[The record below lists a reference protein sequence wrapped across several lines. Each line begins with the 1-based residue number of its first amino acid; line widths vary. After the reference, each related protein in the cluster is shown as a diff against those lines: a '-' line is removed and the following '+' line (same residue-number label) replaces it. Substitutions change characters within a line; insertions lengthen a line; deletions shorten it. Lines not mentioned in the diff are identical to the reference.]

1 MKKCAWLWLFISGE
15 ISFAQV
21 SAKIDFRRDVQPLF
35 REHCIVCHGPTQQM
49 NGFRL
54 DQRRYVMPNRLG
66 ANGAAVAPGN
76 SAKSRLYLKLTG
88 SQNGPQ
94 MPPAGSLPAEQI
106 EIVKAWID
114 QGAEWPDDLS
124 GETPV
129 SPADPKAGR
138 PMEALRSGDRHA
150 FRKMLRQDS
159 TAINRR
165 GPGGSTPL
173 MYAALY
179 GDADSVRLLLNHGA
193 DPNIRND
200 AGATALMWAVE
211 DPEKIR
217 CCCGVGPTWMCPL
230 LMASPPD
237 YRGRPL
243 RRRRGGEAV
252 A

>member
-1 MKKCAWLWLFISGE
+1 MKKCAWLWLFIYGE

-35 REHCIVCHGPTQQM
+35 REHCIGCHGPTQQM

-54 DQRRYVMPNRLG
+54 DQRRYVMPNRVG
-66 ANGAAVAPGN
+66 AGRAVVVPGN
-76 SAKSRLYLKLTG
+76 STKSRLYLKLIG

-94 MPPAGSLPAEQI
+94 MPPAGPLPAEQI
-106 EIVKAWID
+106 EIVKTWID

-124 GETPV
+124 GESPV
-129 SPADPKAGR
+129 SPVDPKAGR
-138 PMEALRSGDRHA
+138 LMETLRNGDRQA
-150 FRKMLRQDS
+150 FRKMLRQDPKA
-159 TAINRR
+159 TNRR

-200 AGATALMWAVE
+200 AGATALM
-211 DPEKIR
+211 
-217 CCCGVGPTWMCPL
+217 
-230 LMASPPD
+230 
-237 YRGRPL
+237 
-243 RRRRGGEAV
+243 
-252 A
+252 

>member
-1 MKKCAWLWLFISGE
+1 MCLAVVIH
-15 ISFAQV
+15 
-21 SAKIDFRRDVQPLF
+21 FRRDIF
-35 REHCIVCHGPTQQM
+35 RAGLRQDRLTPRCSTVIPGALHWVPRADAADEC
-49 NGFRL
+49 FRL

-66 ANGAAVAPGN
+66 ANGAAVAPGD

-88 SQNGPQ
+88 SQNGTK

-138 PMEALRSGDRHA
+138 LMEALRSGDRHA

-159 TAINRR
+159 TATNRR

-173 MYAALY
+173 
-179 GDADSVRLLLNHGA
+179 
-193 DPNIRND
+193 
-200 AGATALMWAVE
+200 
-211 DPEKIR
+211 
-217 CCCGVGPTWMCPL
+217 
-230 LMASPPD
+230 
-237 YRGRPL
+237 
-243 RRRRGGEAV
+243 
-252 A
+252 

>member
-35 REHCIVCHGPTQQM
+35 REHCIGCHGPTQQM

-94 MPPAGSLPAEQI
+94 MPPAGPLPAEQI

-129 SPADPKAGR
+129 SPADTKTGRLMKA
-138 PMEALRSGDRHA
+138 PRSGDRHA
-150 FRKMLRQDS
+150 FRKILRQDS
-159 TAINRR
+159 TATNRR

-179 GDADSVRLLLNHGA
+179 GDADSVRLLLSH
-193 DPNIRND
+193 
-200 AGATALMWAVE
+200 
-211 DPEKIR
+211 
-217 CCCGVGPTWMCPL
+217 
-230 LMASPPD
+230 
-237 YRGRPL
+237 
-243 RRRRGGEAV
+243 
-252 A
+252 